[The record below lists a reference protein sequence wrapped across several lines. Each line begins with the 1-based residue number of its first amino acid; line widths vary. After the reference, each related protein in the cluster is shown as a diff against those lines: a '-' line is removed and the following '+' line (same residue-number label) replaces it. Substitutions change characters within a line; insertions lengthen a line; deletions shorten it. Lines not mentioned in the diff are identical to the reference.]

1 MRIFFASDI
10 HGSDVCF
17 RKFVNAANTYN
28 VDAIILGG
36 DLTGKVIVP
45 VIEED
50 GKYLSNFQGNSYE
63 LSSFADLAEL
73 EKTIRDTGNYIYHF
87 NKTEY
92 EKARKKNG
100 YMDAMFRKTVEK
112 SLSEWLDL
120 VESRLAGTDVE
131 LFIMLGN
138 DDYSELNE
146 VIEGHRAVINPD
158 EKRVL
163 LGGEVEMIGYG
174 YSNITPFDSPREKTE
189 DEIEEALE
197 NLVSTLDEPSK
208 AIFNIHVPP
217 FDSGLDNAPA
227 LDYNFKVKSYGG
239 QPKYVPVGSTAVRSV
254 IEKYQPML
262 GLHGHL
268 HESQGATYI
277 GKTLCINPGSS
288 YPTGVL
294 KGALIE
300 IKHDGKL
307 TYQFVS
313 G

>member
-92 EKARKKNG
+92 EKARKKTA
-100 YMDAMFRKTVEK
+100 YMDTLFRTSVEE
-112 SLSEWLDL
+112 SLDDWLYL
-120 VESRLAGTDVE
+120 AESRFVNADVE
-131 LFIMLGN
+131 CFIMLGN

-146 VIEGHRAVINPD
+146 VIEDHRAVINPD

-174 YSNITPFDSPREKTE
+174 YSNITPFDSPRERTE
-189 DEIEEALE
+189 DEIEEELE
-197 NLVSTLDEPSK
+197 RLVSLLDDPSK

-227 LDYNFKVKSYGG
+227 LDYNLKVKSYGG

-268 HESQGATYI
+268 HESQGAIHI

-288 YPTGVL
+288 YSTGIL

-300 IKHDGKL
+300 IKPDGKV